1 MIHIADSSFYAAIRA
16 QLSSCDVV
24 IVEGVRTFQS
34 RLITLSYR
42 IPAKRRS
49 LGLVLQS
56 EALRQSEF
64 AGVSIHGDMDPESF
78 ALSWSEIP
86 WIQRMAVLLLA
97 PLCGVAMYLFASR
110 EYFARR
116 HTVDSLPDRL
126 HPGLSQVRELIVDER
141 DQRLIARLESCLVER
156 RDDQRKVAILFGGG
170 HMPAVVGALTSR
182 HAYRVVHSEWITAIA
197 T

>member
-126 HPGLSQVRELIVDER
+126 DPGLSQVRELIVDER

>member
-42 IPAKRRS
+42 IPARRSS

-56 EALRQSEF
+56 DALRQSDLP
-64 AGVSIHGDMDPESF
+64 GVTIHGDMDPESF
-78 ALSWSEIP
+78 ALSWSQIP
-86 WIQRMAVLLLA
+86 WIQRMAVLLVA
-97 PLCGVAMYLFASR
+97 PLYGVAMYLFASR
-110 EYFARR
+110 EYFTRR
-116 HTVDSLPDRL
+116 HSVDSLPDHRDQR
-126 HPGLSQVRELIVDER
+126 LSQVRELIVDER
-141 DQRLIARLESCLVER
+141 DQRLVEKIESCLAER

-170 HMPAVVGALTSR
+170 HMPAVVGLLTSR

>member
-1 MIHIADSSFYAAIRA
+1 
-16 QLSSCDVV
+16 VV
-24 IVEGVRTFQS
+24 IVEGLRTFQS

-42 IPAKRRS
+42 LPAKRRS

-56 EALRQSEF
+56 DALRQSDLP
-64 AGVSIHGDMDPESF
+64 GVTIHGDMDPDSF

-86 WIQRMAVLLLA
+86 WTQRMTILLVA
-97 PLCGVAMYLFASR
+97 PLYGVVMYLFASR
-110 EYFARR
+110 EYFTRR

-126 HPGLSQVRELIVDER
+126 DYRLSQVRELIVDER
-141 DQRLIARLESCLVER
+141 DQRLIERIESCLAER

-170 HMPAVVGALTSR
+170 HMPAVVEVLTSR
-182 HAYRVVHSEWITAIA
+182 HGYHVVHSEWVTAIA

>member
-16 QLSSCDVV
+16 RLGSCDVV

-42 IPAKRRS
+42 IPARRRS
-49 LGLVLQS
+49 LGLALQS
-56 EALRQSEF
+56 EALRQSDLP
-64 AGVSIHGDMDPESF
+64 GVTIHGDMDPESF
-78 ALSWSEIP
+78 ALSWSQIP

-97 PLCGVAMYLFASR
+97 PLFGVAMYLFASR
-110 EYFARR
+110 EYFTRR
-116 HTVDSLPDRL
+116 HTVDSLPDHREQ
-126 HPGLSQVRELIVDER
+126 GLSQVRELIVDER
-141 DQRLIARLESCLVER
+141 DQRLVEKIESCLAER

-170 HMPAVVGALTSR
+170 HMPAVVGLLTSR